1 MSDSFGV
8 SGLLRTEL
16 SFGNRHVFHKT
27 WKIKSPF
34 LSATHSVRVCVC
46 AGRGLAMAAHK
57 GCGREQGEERAAG
70 EERGCGRF
78 GECREE
84 VQISTH
90 RRLRA
95 LFGSLLGFFFLTY
108 LQAVFSLAL
117 LFLSAATDA
126 Q

>member
-1 MSDSFGV
+1 
-8 SGLLRTEL
+8 
-16 SFGNRHVFHKT
+16 
-27 WKIKSPF
+27 
-34 LSATHSVRVCVC
+34 
-46 AGRGLAMAAHK
+46 MAAHK